1 MDFRMQDRMELK
13 ALVDF
18 YATESDKNNQDCY
31 VEIFRPDIK
40 LNVYF
45 GGQYKAFGAAKVS
58 FHMNGQQSVDF
69 IDDTHATGTCY
80 ALATLVTEQD
90 GKDVL
95 TTHAVRYYDKYEKI
109 DGRWWISEREQH
121 FEWSTNQAL
130 G

>member
-1 MDFRMQDRMELK
+1 MQDRAELK

-31 VEIFRPDIK
+31 VEIFR
-40 LNVYF
+40 N
-45 GGQYKAFGAAKVS
+45 
-58 FHMNGQQSVDF
+58 VDF
-69 IDDTHATGTCY
+69 VDETHATGTCY

-95 TTHAVRYYDKYEKI
+95 TTHAVRYYDKYVKI
-109 DGRWWISEREQH
+109 DGRWWIAEREQH
-121 FEWSTNQAL
+121 FEWSTNQVL

>member
-45 GGQYKAFGAAKVS
+45 GGKLGMTANDV
-58 FHMNGQQSVDF
+58 
-69 IDDTHATGTCY
+69 
-80 ALATLVTEQD
+80 QD
-90 GKDVL
+90 SL
-95 TTHAVRYYDKYEKI
+95 TRLMPQEHVMH
-109 DGRWWISEREQH
+109 WQH
-121 FEWSTNQAL
+121 W
-130 G
+130 

>member
-45 GGQYKAFGAAKVS
+45 GGKLGMTANDVHDMIRQYKAFGAAKVS
-58 FHMNGQQSVDF
+58 FPCHRYLLRAGNTGDRAGQQRC
-69 IDDTHATGTCY
+69 IDNSCS
-80 ALATLVTEQD
+80 TL
-90 GKDVL
+90 L
-95 TTHAVRYYDKYEKI
+95 R
-109 DGRWWISEREQH
+109 
-121 FEWSTNQAL
+121 
-130 G
+130 